1 MLSSRIS
8 LVLLA
13 LAIPGCAALSPRDSS
28 RTTVSDELVTFL
40 KDAEY
45 VLVCK
50 KRGMKLY
57 VAETLKG
64 SQRPGSVF
72 ATFSS
77 TDRIDPSE
85 IWTDLIIYLPRAG
98 RVAYFRVSSNG
109 VIDWFDAR
117 NANSRW
123 ILLNDLRLYYRT
135 PKPGDGANACPSLG
149 RVSYDQQTFTSIGA
163 RFRQAS
169 LILFSLDVWN

>member
-1 MLSSRIS
+1 
-8 LVLLA
+8 
-13 LAIPGCAALSPRDSS
+13 
-28 RTTVSDELVTFL
+28 VSDELITFL
-40 KDAEY
+40 KGAEY

-72 ATFSS
+72 TTFSS
-77 TDRIDPSE
+77 SDRIDPSE
-85 IWTDLIIYLPRAG
+85 TWTDLIIYLPRPG

-117 NANSRW
+117 NPNSREV
-123 ILLNDLRLYYRT
+123 LLSDLRLYDRA
-135 PKPGDGANACPSLG
+135 PN
-149 RVSYDQQTFTSIGA
+149 R
-163 RFRQAS
+163 
-169 LILFSLDVWN
+169 